1 MPHGVS
7 PSDLESGGERPVA
20 LDVNKAFSK
29 KRNRIGIYFW
39 IFAGVMILVIV
50 ILLII
55 VFSQVPKGH

>member
-39 IFAGVMILVIV
+39 LFAGVVILVIFV
-50 ILLII
+50 LLII
-55 VFSQVPKGH
+55 AFSVAKKGR